1 MCESI
6 YRSLVATIR
15 KALILGLVLS
25 LFLAPCLVTPA
36 AAQSSPLPGVQL
48 DCGSDDPVMDV
59 SPSSDAEISVACT
72 VTNPTSSS
80 EEIRISETEWDGG
93 SIEMTLSEDT
103 FVLAAGEEDT
113 FQILFKGQ
121 NKILA
126 SEKYSFEIEAKIVS
140 WNGISVE
147 EPELLAENL
156 IANATHR
163 GELNIEV
170 YGLVELKLSDVTTRY
185 MQVNDEVEFSF
196 QVTNKGNADDT
207 LEIVFANA
215 VELEAAGFSFPGG
228 TLTSEKVKPQEISSV
243 KTLTI
248 RAPSDVSSDLR
259 MPLLIRAQSTID
271 DAAPFSEINIQI
283 DIKASSKSGGI
294 DGLDALSS
302 DDTLLYASI
311 GGGVLLTILFLV
323 VLVRVVSKKKPKKQS
338 QPKLHQPIILPDEPV
353 ELSGDEEFDDLFSDL
368 DDETVKVDEFDDL
381 LDEF

>member
-1 MCESI
+1 M
-6 YRSLVATIR
+6 ATIR

-25 LFLAPCLVTPA
+25 LFLAPCFVTPA
-36 AAQSSPLPGVQL
+36 SAQSSPLPGVQL

-113 FQILFKGQ
+113 FQILFTGQ

-147 EPELLAENL
+147 EPELLADNL
-156 IANATHR
+156 IANATHS

-228 TLTSEKVKPQEISSV
+228 TLTSEKVEPQEISSV

-248 RAPSDVSSDLR
+248 RAPSEVSSDLQIS
-259 MPLLIRAQSTID
+259 LIIRAQSSND
-271 DAAPFSEINIQI
+271 NSAPFSEINVAL
-283 DIKASSKSGGI
+283 DIKAPSQSSGGN
-294 DGLDALSS
+294 GLTALGAEGP
-302 DDTLLYASI
+302 LMYASI
-311 GGGVLLTILFLV
+311 AGGGILVVLFLV
-323 VLVRVVSKKKPKKQS
+323 VLVRVVSKKKPKAEL
-338 QPKLHQPIILPDEPV
+338 QPKVQQPIILPEEPV
-353 ELSGDEEFDDLFSDL
+353 LDFGDEDVDDFFSDFDEETSEDDEFDDLF
-368 DDETVKVDEFDDL
+368 DEL
-381 LDEF
+381 